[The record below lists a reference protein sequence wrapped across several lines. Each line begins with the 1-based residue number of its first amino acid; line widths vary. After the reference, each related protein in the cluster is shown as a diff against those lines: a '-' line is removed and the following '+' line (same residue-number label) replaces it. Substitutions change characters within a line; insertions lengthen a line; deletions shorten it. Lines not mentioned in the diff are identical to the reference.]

1 MLPLIPAAV
10 LTAAT
15 LLLATLWRLAL
26 LALRRPAAG
35 FWGRTLRWHL
45 GLLVVHLFVTVPVAL
60 GIALPHLAGTR
71 PDESGYGGP
80 RLAADGTWQLQ
91 SRESLQA
98 ETGEPGEGD
107 AGAAC
112 EESPFAVSFV
122 AEDGVRL
129 RGFLVPPAEA
139 AHAPRFVAVL
149 VHGLFRGALEL
160 ETPASMLRDLGGE
173 VLLVELRSHGGS
185 QRARLTLGR
194 DEALDVEAA
203 VAFLRGRPGAEARP
217 LVVFAVSL
225 GTAAAAL
232 AAPRID
238 GLDGLVL
245 DAPMDD
251 AASTARRVLGAGGPW
266 SSIREPWATTLL
278 LSARFLGGVPLGG
291 VQPED
296 ALRRLP
302 ADVAVLLVGAGR
314 DRRMPPE
321 NVRAL
326 YEALPTPPGRKRLW
340 VEPGASHGKV
350 WVSAPGEYRRH
361 LAWLVERAAGPAAH
375 DAGGAETGG
384 E

>member
-1 MLPLIPAAV
+1 VLPLIPAAV

-278 LSARFLGGVPLGG
+278 LSARF
-291 VQPED
+291 
-296 ALRRLP
+296 
-302 ADVAVLLVGAGR
+302 GAGR

-326 YEALPTPPGRKRLW
+326 YEALPTPPERKRLW